1 MQTSFI
7 SLDAVAN
14 LLTEVPSMV
23 LLIEGHTDN
32 VGSQQHNKKLSENRA
47 KAVVDYLIAKGIGKE
62 K

>member
-1 MQTSFI
+1 LQTSFI